1 MSFAPCAGE
10 KPMARRIEQAPWH
23 AARDN
28 SNDMTNLAK
37 LPTWADKHHVHAV
50 VETPR
55 GSRAKL
61 EFDPKLGAFT
71 LAKPLLAGLTYPYDW
86 GFIPSTKAQDGDPLD
101 VLIIHDAATYPGLVL
116 KCKPIGVLEVLQT
129 TKGKAER
136 NDRVFVVPDRSPFE
150 GDLQDVR
157 RLPPRAIEELE
168 KFFAATDALE
178 TKKLEFQ
185 GWHGPAKAIKTIK
198 KTAI

>member
-1 MSFAPCAGE
+1 MRAEAPGEAMTSRGPYVSFARGE
-10 KPMARRIEQAPWH
+10 
-23 AARDN
+23 
-28 SNDMTNLAK
+28 MTNYLK
-37 LPTWADKHHVHAV
+37 FPTWADSGHVHAV

-86 GFIPSTKAQDGDPLD
+86 GFIPSTKAEDGDPLD

-116 KCKPIGVLEVLQT
+116 TCKPIGVLEVLQSS
-129 TKGKAER
+129 KGKKER

-150 GDLQDVR
+150 GDLQDIR
-157 RLPPRAIEELE
+157 RLPSRAIKELE
-168 KFFAATDALE
+168 KFFEATNALE
-178 TKKLEFQ
+178 AKTLKFL
-185 GWHGPAKAIKTIK
+185 GWRGPANAIKTIK
-198 KTAI
+198 KSSL

>member
-1 MSFAPCAGE
+1 MYHAQALGE
-10 KPMARRIEQAPWH
+10 ETTSPGPYISVCRGE
-23 AARDN
+23 
-28 SNDMTNLAK
+28 MTNYLK
-37 LPTWADKHHVHAV
+37 FPTWADSGHVHAV

-86 GFIPSTKAQDGDPLD
+86 GFIPSTKAEDGDPLD

-116 KCKPIGVLEVLQT
+116 TCKPIGVLEVLQSST
-129 TKGKAER
+129 GKKER

-150 GDLQDVR
+150 GDLQDIR
-157 RLPPRAIEELE
+157 RLPSRAIKELE
-168 KFFAATDALE
+168 KFFEATNALE
-178 TKKLEFQ
+178 AKTLKFL
-185 GWHGPAKAIKTIK
+185 GWRGPAKAIKTIK
-198 KTAI
+198 KSSL